1 MSRKSIYPP
10 DDGKDP
16 FIYDGTRS
24 SAVAEAIVG
33 RFTGGESIGELS
45 ADFGLADWEIHYV
58 LRWWICRQK
67 ARVRT

>member
-16 FIYDGTRS
+16 FVYDGTRS

-33 RFTGGESIGELS
+33 RFTGGDSVP
-45 ADFGLADWEIHYV
+45 DLALDYGV
-58 LRWWICRQK
+58 LHFDVERIIRWWICRTK